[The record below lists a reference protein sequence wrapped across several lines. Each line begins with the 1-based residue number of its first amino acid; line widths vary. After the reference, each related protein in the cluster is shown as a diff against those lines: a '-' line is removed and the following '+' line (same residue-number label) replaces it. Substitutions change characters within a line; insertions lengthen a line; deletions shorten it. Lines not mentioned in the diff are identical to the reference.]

1 MKKTLKQFRTQHLL
15 SQQQLA
21 EKSAVSLRT
30 IQRIESGVSTGSP
43 YVIRQLCDALHIAP
57 EELMFTNATSI
68 LTPHAAIPRVKEGGN
83 VVYDNKIKYIN
94 FSALIALCF
103 PFMNLIIPVVLR
115 YIFRKSLTGKHN
127 KAAVNKI
134 LSLHIWWSVITLIA
148 LIATPVADFY
158 LFKIGD
164 VLEIPLFIWCY
175 LIFLIAL
182 VLIILKTAND
192 INREKELLVF
202 VPNIL

>member
-1 MKKTLKQFRTQHLL
+1 MKKTLKQFRTQHHL

-57 EELMFTNATSI
+57 DELMLTNGASI
-68 LTPHAAIPRVKEGGN
+68 LNQQDITLPVKEESN
-83 VVYDNKIKYIN
+83 AVYDNNIKYIN

-115 YIFRKSLTGKHN
+115 YIFRKSLTDKHN
-127 KAAVNKI
+127 KAAANKI
-134 LSLHIWWSVITLIA
+134 LSLHIWWSVVTLIA
-148 LIATPVADFY
+148 LIATPVADLY
-158 LFKIGD
+158 LFKIGE

-192 INREKELLVF
+192 INREKELLIF
-202 VPNIL
+202 VPNIV